1 MHWIIS
7 YRPSFLGWIMS
18 ILSLFLGW
26 ISSKILSLQAEKF
39 EAMAYYTRKV
49 DERLL
54 AWRNDP
60 KHKPLLVRGAR
71 QVGKSTAVRKLGETF
86 KYFVEINLEKQPDLK
101 TLFPENIDVKKT
113 CSNLSATVGIP
124 IIPGETLLFIDEIQD
139 CVPAIMSLRY
149 FKEDYPELHVIAA
162 GSLLEFALEEIPSF
176 AVGRIRSLYMY
187 PFSFVE
193 FMNAQGLGLQMEA
206 VQNAGPDQPLVDA
219 LHKQLNDQ
227 VRSYLL
233 VGGMPEAVST
243 WVETHDYL
251 ACAYVHNDIMETYQ
265 DDFNKYKKRISPE
278 LLRKVLR
285 SVARQCGTKFIYNR
299 ADEESRSD
307 KVKQALHKLTLAGL
321 VTPVTHTAADGV
333 PLGAQENERSIKYLF
348 LDTGLLLTWQ
358 GIPASDILLASDV
371 DLVNKG
377 PIAEVLAGLEMMK
390 NKDCFQRA
398 EMFYWQHESKNA
410 NAEVDYLD
418 TRSGIVLPVE
428 VKASTQGSMQSLYL
442 FMRKKRLHKAVRT
455 SMECFSSF
463 DYIDP
468 KPEENDSEPTRHI
481 EVYPLYA
488 LGNLKMDHRPTKEKE

>member
-1 MHWIIS
+1 
-7 YRPSFLGWIMS
+7 
-18 ILSLFLGW
+18 
-26 ISSKILSLQAEKF
+26 
-39 EAMAYYTRKV
+39 MAYYTRKI

-54 AWRNDP
+54 TWRNDP

-86 KYFVEINLEKQPDLK
+86 RYFVEINLEKQPSLK

-113 CSNLSATVGIP
+113 CSDLSATVGIP

-139 CVPAIMSLRY
+139 CIPAIMSLRY

-187 PFSFVE
+187 PFSFEE
-193 FMNAQGLGLQMEA
+193 FMSAQGLDLQLDA
-206 VQNAGPDQPLVDA
+206 VRRASPNQPLFEP
-219 LHKQLNDQ
+219 LHKQLTNQ
-227 VRSYLL
+227 VRSFML

-251 ACAYVHNDIMETYQ
+251 ACARVHNDIMDTYQ
-265 DDFNKYKKRISPE
+265 DDFYKYKKRISPE
-278 LLRKVLR
+278 LLTKVLR

-299 ADEESRSD
+299 ADEESRNE
-307 KVKQALHKLTLAGL
+307 KVKQALHKLSLAGL
-321 VTPVTHTAADGV
+321 VTPVTHTTADGI
-333 PLGAQENERSIKYLF
+333 PLGAQVNERSIKYLF

-358 GIPASDILLASDV
+358 GIPASDILLSSDI

-377 PIAEVLAGLEMMK
+377 LVAEVLAGLEMIK

-398 EMFYWQHESKNA
+398 EMFYWQHESKNG
-410 NAEVDYLD
+410 NAEVDYLGVYG
-418 TRSGIVLPVE
+418 GIVLPIE
-428 VKASTQGSMQSLYL
+428 VKASTKGTMQSLYL
-442 FMRKKRLHKAVRT
+442 FMHKKRLHAAVRT
-455 SMECFSSF
+455 SLENFGAY

-468 KPEENDSEPTRHI
+468 QPEKDDISSIRHI
-481 EVYPLYA
+481 DVYPLYA
-488 LGNLKMDHRPTKEKE
+488 LSNLFRN